1 MNTANPL
8 PQTPGLPE
16 TDLQRHLEST
26 CKELNLRIARLSI
39 ALGISLDDEHAVE
52 QVLHHHH
59 SDTEVP
65 AAVRHPHHSAAPSHT
80 AAQREDQ
87 RWDELRAL
95 ILMRDGMEQHCVEEL
110 GPAAAGDILLSVE
123 QQMDRQGFRHGA
135 DGMDLGRL
143 LGVE

>member
-1 MNTANPL
+1 MNTEHPL

-16 TDLQRHLEST
+16 TDLQRHLEAT
-26 CKELNLRIARLSI
+26 CKDINIRIARLSI

-52 QVLHHHH
+52 QVLRHH
-59 SDTEVP
+59 SDAEVP
-65 AAVRHPHHSAAPSHT
+65 AVARHPHHSAAPSHT
-80 AAQREDQ
+80 AAQREEQ
-87 RWDELRAL
+87 HRDELRAL
-95 ILMRDGMEQHCVEEL
+95 ILLRDEMEQHCVEEL